1 MINVIY
7 LPARWAFFFDFTVAK
22 TMVAAMSRQA
32 EAETVMIM
40 TMM

>member
-1 MINVIY
+1 MISY
-7 LPARWAFFFDFTVAK
+7 LPARWTFFFDFIVAK